1 MNFKTTVHRFAY
13 DPRAC
18 PDAHRHISLA
28 LQPQPTSPAPRY
40 SHELCFLGFDLLL
53 YPADTGTE
61 TGEPLPVY
69 ADFGPARAACEGAGF
84 MFVAPLCTGTLAECL
99 EFGERFDST
108 IPARLGLPAIP
119 GPNLAEGVVIKAVK
133 TGGAQRAI
141 FKVKIPEFSERVE
154 YQNNDWRASKGG
166 SSGYDAAQQLLL
178 CEMLAL
184 VTENRLNNV
193 LSKHGRIHKGD
204 KAGCKLVLHALK
216 ADVIEDL
223 AATVEQG
230 LTLQKLPA
238 AVHSQLDR
246 EARQLIVNYLAANAD

>member
-1 MNFKTTVHRFAY
+1 MYGELFGGAY
-13 DPRAC
+13 PHPEVAAV
-18 PDAHRHISLA
+18 PG
-28 LQPQPTSPAPRY
+28 LQAVQKGVWY

-53 YPADTGTE
+53 YPAE
-61 TGEPLPVY
+61 TGAAPIY
-69 ADFGPARAACEGAGF
+69 ADFGAARAACEGAGF
-84 MFVAPLCTGTLAECL
+84 MFAAPLYTGTLAGCL

-119 GPNLAEGVVIKAVK
+119 GANLAEGVVIKAVK
-133 TGGAQRAI
+133 TGGGQRAI
-141 FKVKIPEFSERVE
+141 FKVKIPEFSEAAE
-154 YQNNDWRASKGG
+154 YQNNDWKASKGG

-204 KAGCKLVLHALK
+204 KAGCKLVLHDLK
-216 ADVIEDL
+216 VDVIEDL
-223 AATVEQG
+223 AVTVEQPG

-238 AVHSQLDR
+238 AVHSELERQ
-246 EARQLIVNYLAANAD
+246 ARQLIVAHLANITD